1 MQEICKG
8 YSDAYGANIELD
20 YNFGYPATINYK
32 KETDFA
38 VKVAKEISGDNNV
51 EDDAKPD
58 MGAEDFSYMLH
69 ERPGA
74 FLNLGQGKGPGVHNT
89 KFDFNDDLSP
99 IGASFFVKLVEKAS
113 PI

>member
-1 MQEICKG
+1 MAAK
-8 YSDAYGANIELD
+8 DAGSAIALTAFSQFNLGE
-20 YNFGYPATINYK
+20 GVEK

>member
-8 YSDAYGANIELD
+8 YSDAYGANIELG

-58 MGAEDFSYMLH
+58 MGAEDFSFMLH
-69 ERPGA
+69 ERPGL
-74 FLNLGQGKGPGVHNT
+74 FSILDKEKVQEFIIQNLILMMIYLQLVQ
-89 KFDFNDDLSP
+89 
-99 IGASFFVKLVEKAS
+99 ASL
-113 PI
+113 